1 MDGGTPRRGDRI
13 PLTISFNATCQESGG
28 IFVNETSGE
37 VFFRAPGLT
46 VSEYR
51 KLLGINYGCY
61 FLTVCCRQYYPG
73 RLGVLLFY
81 HTCVK
86 LCLPVKDIFYSSK
99 IVVYR
104 VA

>member
-1 MDGGTPRRGDRI
+1 MDGGTPKRGDRI

-51 KLLGINYGCY
+51 KLL
-61 FLTVCCRQYYPG
+61 
-73 RLGVLLFY
+73 
-81 HTCVK
+81 
-86 LCLPVKDIFYSSK
+86 DIFKVMVVISSQF
-99 IVVYR
+99 VVGNIAPEDWACYLFAIHKCVELCSPVR
-104 VA
+104 